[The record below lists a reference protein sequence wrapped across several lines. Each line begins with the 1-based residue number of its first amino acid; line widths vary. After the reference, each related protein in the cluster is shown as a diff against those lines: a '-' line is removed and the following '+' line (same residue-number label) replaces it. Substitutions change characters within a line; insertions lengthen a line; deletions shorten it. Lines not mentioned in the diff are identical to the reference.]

1 MFGLKKQNCHHT
13 QNKMKCKWLTNHTS
27 IDSTGRVRPCCTWRN
42 TGDEPLVTDNLD
54 DYRNSDFVKN
64 IQKQLENNIWPK
76 GCEDCRLDED
86 YGNPSMRTKSFA
98 DYKIL
103 YENSKDYMVNPGRDA
118 EVKFG
123 NLCNLKCA
131 MCSPYNSSLIA
142 KEYDEM
148 LSNGIDHEL
157 IKRKTPNVNA
167 WYEDDKI
174 LSSVAKQMNDM
185 ALIRFSGGEPT
196 VNSYLADFLKQIDNK
211 RVHIQIT
218 TNGNNWPQKLHD
230 EVAKFKR
237 VKLTISLDGY
247 GKVNEY
253 IRYPSNWKKIINNL
267 SKMKSLSCVK
277 KITLNSTVASYNVHQ
292 MGKLCEWAE
301 SSAIFHH
308 QAFHSVYAPSIF
320 HPSHASKKMKKQFEK
335 DCEKYEQLKSI
346 SPQVQSDGDGLAKT
360 VEYFKLLDKHRGTDI
375 SVLELD

>member
-1 MFGLKKQNCHHT
+1 
-13 QNKMKCKWLTNHTS
+13 MKCKWLENHTS

-42 TGDEPLVTDNLD
+42 TGGEPLVTENLD
-54 DYRNSDFVKN
+54 DYRGSHFVKN
-64 IQKQLENNIWPK
+64 VKQQLEKNIWPK
-76 GCEDCRLDED
+76 GCEDCRLDEE
-86 YGNPSMRTKSFA
+86 YGNPSMRTKSFS

-103 YENSKDYMVNPGRDA
+103 YENSKDYMINPGRDA
-118 EVKFG
+118 EIKFG

-131 MCSPYNSSLIA
+131 MCSPYNSTLIA

-148 LSNGIDHEL
+148 LSNGINHEL
-157 IKRKTPNVNA
+157 IKRRTPNVNA
-167 WYEDDKI
+167 WYEDEKV

-185 ALIRFSGGEPT
+185 TLIRFSGGEPT
-196 VNSYLADFLKQIDNK
+196 VNSYLANFLKQIDNK

-218 TNGNNWPQKLHD
+218 TNGNNWPQKLHE

-253 IRYPSNWKKIINNL
+253 IRYPSNWTKITNNL
-267 SKMKSLSCVK
+267 LKMKSLPCVK
-277 KITLNSTVASYNVHQ
+277 KITLNTTVASYNVHQ
-292 MGKLCEWAE
+292 VGKLCEWAE